1 MCIHTCYIVQTRI
14 YNLPGKCICH
24 LFYVVTCTFSMYSYL
39 YFVSLHYLMEHGG
52 FPQLLTQKKKKKRKE
67 KREKKSKESVH
78 ATSMPIIWILY
89 LSLHR

>member
-1 MCIHTCYIVQTRI
+1 MH
-14 YNLPGKCICH
+14 LPPLLCC
-24 LFYVVTCTFSMYSYL
+24 YL
-39 YFVSLHYLMEHGG
+39 YFFYVLILILCFVTLFNGTRGLS
-52 FPQLLTQKKKKKRKE
+52 TVINSKKKKKKE